1 MIISMTTQDGC
12 FFKAHEGR
20 AEAVEYLIESVG
32 PDRQD
37 DFWASEDGQ
46 KIEQS
51 SRCFDFSVL
60 IFDTTEAAVKAIAAL
75 DPYALPQTLQAL
87 AQAIQDGI
95 ESGLED

>member
-46 KIEQS
+46 QIEQS
-51 SRCFDFSVL
+51 SRRLDFSVL
-60 IFDTTEAAVKAIAAL
+60 IFDTTEEAVKAISAL
-75 DPYALPQTLQAL
+75 DPYALPQTLLAL
-87 AQAIQDGI
+87 VEAIQDGI
-95 ESGLED
+95 ESGLEG